1 MGSVINV
8 ISVIIPSWAFKD
20 SRYGHMALSEKDG
33 TPKSSGSSLISFAI
47 PGGIPYFQADPYHE
61 VMTPPNLKNRWFTS
75 SLLIQFLLDM
85 HKLTKNPKNICPHL
99 FLRRRWSSSLA
110 LCWPRWAAAAPA
122 AKCQMPRGWPRIWT
136 TSLSSF
142 GLVCWGKFT
151 GKPWKTPYKK
161 WENTYGFRL
170 RFSPTNQSIDFLH
183 LDVGQN
189 GRPLMGP
196 QMEMSSLV

>member
-1 MGSVINV
+1 MGQLSIFINHQKPTSGNLGHLLVYESNLKKNVYHMGSVINV

-99 FLRRRWSSSLA
+99 FLRRR
-110 LCWPRWAAAAPA
+110 
-122 AKCQMPRGWPRIWT
+122 
-136 TSLSSF
+136 
-142 GLVCWGKFT
+142 
-151 GKPWKTPYKK
+151 
-161 WENTYGFRL
+161 
-170 RFSPTNQSIDFLH
+170 
-183 LDVGQN
+183 
-189 GRPLMGP
+189 
-196 QMEMSSLV
+196 